1 MRSLLRGIT
10 SVCAVMKGMPVGMR
24 RNSALTANQSASPPT
39 MAASEIARWRAPIRL
54 GGTSIVT
61 GEEGCSSQQQA
72 GLALGVSEFPCV
84 SSTTPSSGRGFW
96 RICLRRGDAGRVG

>member
-39 MAASEIARWRAPIRL
+39 MAASEIARMACTHGL

-61 GEEGCSSQQQA
+61 AKRQAAAASSKPA
-72 GLALGVSEFPCV
+72 LRLA
-84 SSTTPSSGRGFW
+84 
-96 RICLRRGDAGRVG
+96 